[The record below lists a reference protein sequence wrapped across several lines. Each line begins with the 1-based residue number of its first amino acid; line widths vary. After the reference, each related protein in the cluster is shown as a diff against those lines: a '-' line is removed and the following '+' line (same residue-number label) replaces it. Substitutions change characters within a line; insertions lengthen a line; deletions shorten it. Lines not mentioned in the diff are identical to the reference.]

1 MNKKEIL
8 IRLNNITESKNATL
22 ELLKKWYDNSRD
34 YYITKW
40 CLINFYDSLANE
52 VLYDARCEG
61 IFLYFDT
68 LDNRWREEK

>member
-40 CLINFYDSLANE
+40 CLINFL
-52 VLYDARCEG
+52 
-61 IFLYFDT
+61 T
-68 LDNRWREEK
+68 P